1 MRDRPRQ
8 GLVSS
13 YFLVLSAV
21 TGALLA
27 AASDMR
33 TAPAI
38 NGIHDV
44 SYHGA
49 ARLTPVLVRG

>member
-1 MRDRPRQ
+1 
-8 GLVSS
+8 
-13 YFLVLSAV
+13 
-21 TGALLA
+21 
-27 AASDMR
+27 MR